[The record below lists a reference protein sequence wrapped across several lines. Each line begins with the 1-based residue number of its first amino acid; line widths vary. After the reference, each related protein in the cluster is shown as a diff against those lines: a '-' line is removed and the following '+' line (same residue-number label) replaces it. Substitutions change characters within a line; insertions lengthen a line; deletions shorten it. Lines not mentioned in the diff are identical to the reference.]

1 MLSTVYDRI
10 IVELFQRHWKPD
22 ITEFEFSRGELEEII
37 DHLGIERPRNL
48 GDIIY
53 TFRYRR
59 PFPSAILDTQSD
71 NLQWSLRLSGHG
83 QYRMSLSESVV
94 ILPDKSLSTISIPDA
109 TPALIKE
116 FALGDEQALLAI
128 LRYNR
133 LVDIFTGITCFS
145 LQNHLRTTVKDIG
158 QIETD
163 ELYVG
168 VDSAGV
174 LYILPI
180 QAKGGNDRLST
191 VQIEQDLYLCSEK
204 FSRLVCKPIGAL
216 FMSKNVIA
224 LFQFKK
230 ENGKI
235 RNIKECHYK
244 LIL

>member
-1 MLSTVYDRI
+1 MLSNVYDRI
-10 IVELFQRHWKPD
+10 IIELFQRHWKPG
-22 ITEFEFSRGELEEII
+22 ITEFEFSRDEFEEII
-37 DHLGIERPRNL
+37 DQLGVERPRNL

-59 PFPSAILDTQSD
+59 PFPSTILNTQSG
-71 NLQWSLRLSGHG
+71 NLQWSLHLSGHG
-83 QYRMSLSESVV
+83 HYRMSLSESSV
-94 ILPDKSLSTISIPDA
+94 IRPDKSLSIIPIPDA
-109 TPALIKE
+109 TPALIRK

-145 LQNHLRTTVKDIG
+145 LQSHLRTTVKDIG

-168 VDSAGV
+168 VDHAGV

-204 FSRLVCKPIGAL
+204 FPKLVCKPLGAL
-216 FMSKNVIA
+216 FMTENAIA
-224 LFQFKK
+224 LFQFEK
-230 ENGKI
+230 ENGQI
-235 RNIKECHYK
+235 RNTKECHYK